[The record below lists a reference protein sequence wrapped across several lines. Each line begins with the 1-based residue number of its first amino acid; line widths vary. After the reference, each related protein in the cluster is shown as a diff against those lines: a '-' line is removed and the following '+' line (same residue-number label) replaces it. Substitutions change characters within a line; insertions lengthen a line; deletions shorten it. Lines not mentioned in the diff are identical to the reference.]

1 MQTTDFALCVYFT
14 LQGTV
19 DLGRP
24 PSHLLYIEPVLC
36 IVLEFYFTLQ
46 CGPPA
51 LSQHFTELPFCAA
64 LHWICPLLCRFM
76 QMQICA
82 CSLLLCMLHSFY
94 TFLYFTQHWFEVMGE
109 FTGGELKDRW
119 WWIYNWHWRCLTCLT
134 WSTSFCQDFYLWLA
148 IFKGSAFVYV
158 LIELIRI
165 L

>member
-19 DLGRP
+19 DLCRP

-36 IVLEFYFTLQ
+36 IVLYTTVWTTSTLPTFHWVTILR
-46 CGPPA
+46 CITLD
-51 LSQHFTELPFCAA
+51 LSTA
-64 LHWICPLLCRFM
+64 LLCRFM

-82 CSLLLCMLHSFY
+82 FSLILCMLHSFY
-94 TFLYFTQHWFEVMGE
+94 TFLYFTQHWFEVMGG

-119 WWIYNWHWRCLTCLT
+119 WWIYNWHWRCLTWLT

-148 IFKGSAFVYV
+148 IYKGSAFIFV